1 MDAEKITLE
10 FVRKEQAHLV
20 DIFMHLGRD
29 YNAEIAR
36 EGETIDM
43 HERFLKSIVSRQG
56 EPERWLALFKLDQEH
71 IGFCHFKIDRQE
83 RPGWGYIMEFYII
96 SSQRRKGFGRRCCGL
111 VSEILRNQGAETVW
125 LASDPQAEEFWR
137 ACGFRE
143 TGEFERDQKIMITN
157 LQAKSRV

>member
-1 MDAEKITLE
+1 MDVDKMTLE
-10 FVRKEQAHLV
+10 FVRKDQASLV

-36 EGETIDM
+36 PGETIDM

-56 EPERWLALFKLDQEH
+56 EPERWLALFRLGQEH
-71 IGFCHFKIDRQE
+71 IGFCHFKIDRDE

-96 SSQRRKGFGRRCCGL
+96 PAKRRKGFGRRCCAL
-111 VSEILRNQGAETVW
+111 ANEILRKQGVEVVW

-143 TGEFERDQKIMITN
+143 TGEFERGQKIMITN
-157 LQAKSRV
+157 LQAKSSI